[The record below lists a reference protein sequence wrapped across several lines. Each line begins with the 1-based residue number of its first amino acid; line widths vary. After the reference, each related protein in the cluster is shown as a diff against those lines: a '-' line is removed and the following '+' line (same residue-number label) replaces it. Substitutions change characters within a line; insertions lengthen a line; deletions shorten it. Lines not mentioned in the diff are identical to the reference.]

1 MGILGWEPYIGL
13 LKNLQG
19 LTLTKPKALSWG
31 NYYLQNNQIM
41 FRGVQKFAAYDKH
54 GKLVAGDLEKELT
67 VEDIWVF
74 EKHLSQ
80 PEAKWRLCG
89 RLSVWYGNATSCW
102 LVKLTH

>member
-1 MGILGWEPYIGL
+1 
-13 LKNLQG
+13 
-19 LTLTKPKALSWG
+19 
-31 NYYLQNNQIM
+31 M

-89 RLSVWYGNATSCW
+89 RLSV
-102 LVKLTH
+102 